1 MASSLRL
8 AAVAAALLGCAPL
21 PALVTEGQV
30 RAVLPPVHHEAG
42 LRCAARLNDHLR
54 AARAAG
60 VARPL
65 VLSLGAALTTTG
77 VLLRDVAP
85 DTTAPLAAVGG
96 AVGLLAELVVRLVAD
111 PAVLLAAH
119 GQGLASFN
127 ASRLDPDAAG
137 ELLERCVADQ
147 GPGRSALP
155 HLGGRAP

>member
-1 MASSLRL
+1 MAAALRL
-8 AAVAAALLGCAPL
+8 ALLLVAVGCAPL
-21 PALVTEGQV
+21 PALVTDAQV

-42 LRCAARLNDHLR
+42 LRCAARLNDHVR

-60 VARPL
+60 VARPV
-65 VLSLGAALTTTG
+65 VLSLGAALATTG

-85 DTTAPLAAVGG
+85 DATAPLAAVGG
-96 AVGLLAELVVRLVAD
+96 AVGLVAELVVRLVAD
-111 PAVLLAAH
+111 PATLLAAH
-119 GQGLASFN
+119 GRGRASFD
-127 ASRLDPDAAG
+127 AARLDPDAGG

>member
-1 MASSLRL
+1 MRL
-8 AAVAAALLGCAPL
+8 VLLLLVALGCAPL

-42 LRCAARLNDHLR
+42 LRCAARLNGHIR
-54 AARAAG
+54 GARAAG

-65 VLSLGAALTTTG
+65 VLSLGAALATTG

-96 AVGLLAELVVRLVAD
+96 AVGLVAELVVRLVAD

-119 GQGLASFN
+119 GLGLASFN
-127 ASRLDPDAAG
+127 ASRLDPDAGG

-155 HLGGRAP
+155 RLGGRAP

>member
-1 MASSLRL
+1 MRFVLLLLL
-8 AAVAAALLGCAPL
+8 ALGCAPL

-30 RAVLPPVHHEAG
+30 RAVLPPVHQEAG

-119 GQGLASFN
+119 GRGLASFN
-127 ASRLDPDAAG
+127 AARLDPDAAG

-147 GPGRSALP
+147 GPGRSTLP